1 MAKTK
6 KHLKKLSE
14 LCEKITGL
22 TESIKRTEED
32 LKFQW
37 VDEIEEKDI
46 RKVKDQ
52 VKAVEDAFN
61 MLQDECRIQGE
72 HCSKARQKL

>member
-6 KHLKKLSE
+6 EHLKKLSE

-72 HCSKARQKL
+72 HCSKATQKL